1 MRKKTPKRKPVAG
14 GGATPPLTRHP
25 ALQPFSRDHHAGL
38 VRSQQL
44 LRAARGSADDRRAAL
59 AAFLAAWTVDIETH
73 FDDEDRILGSLL
85 GDDQRHH
92 LAAQHREIR
101 SLVQHARGLGP
112 QDDPGEEWL
121 SGLGQKLNDHIRWE
135 ERQLFPAVEQAV
147 CPKVLEQLGEVTVRV
162 EQSRPRSRVKA

>member
-1 MRKKTPKRKPVAG
+1 MRKKTPKRKPGAG
-14 GGATPPLTRHP
+14 SATPPLTRHP

-38 VRSQQL
+38 VRAQQL

-59 AAFLAAWTVDIETH
+59 ASFLDAWDGDIQAH

-101 SLVQHARGLGP
+101 SLVQHARGLGK

-121 SGLGQKLNDHIRWE
+121 SDLGQKLNDHIRWE
-135 ERQLFPAVEQAV
+135 ERS
-147 CPKVLEQLGEVTVRV
+147 C
-162 EQSRPRSRVKA
+162 SRPSSRPWARRCSSNSAR